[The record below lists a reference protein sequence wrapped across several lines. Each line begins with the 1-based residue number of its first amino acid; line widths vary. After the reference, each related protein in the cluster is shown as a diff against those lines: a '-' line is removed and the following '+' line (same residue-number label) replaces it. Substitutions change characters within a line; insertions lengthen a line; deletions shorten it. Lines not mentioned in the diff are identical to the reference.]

1 MIKLRSPLKYLR
13 YANLYQFLMCELC
26 FNMFLVKIYLLN
38 PFSDTEHDKFIPM
51 SVVINL
57 IFFAYLS
64 ISWGKWNFFVWNLII
79 NWLLCISTSENF
91 VNLDKNILFFVDIEK
106 IWESYGKFRFY
117 ISNHIYDTHNL
128 VYIPCIPY
136 IHTA

>member
-57 IFFAYLS
+57 IFFA
-64 ISWGKWNFFVWNLII
+64 ITPMII
-79 NWLLCISTSENF
+79 NVIHFLFVYHLFRGVSEIF
-91 VNLDKNILFFVDIEK
+91 LFEI
-106 IWESYGKFRFY
+106 
-117 ISNHIYDTHNL
+117 
-128 VYIPCIPY
+128 
-136 IHTA
+136 